1 MVEQARKV
9 GFRGAGKEMCVC
21 VCCIYDCVCVCVF
34 VRATLS
40 HQECG
45 LSLMYICDSLFE
57 C

>member
-9 GFRGAGKEMCVC
+9 GFRGADKEMCVC
-21 VCCIYDCVCVCVF
+21 VVYMTVCVCVF